1 MNWDQIEGN
10 WKQLKG
16 NILQQWAKLTDDDLD
31 LVNGKREELAGK
43 IQEAY
48 GVSKDEA
55 EKQLDDWQNNQ
66 ADSDDELDD
75 EAASANNTMHTSK
88 FGYDDNSNTPR
99 NMQDSKGGSDSG
111 GPGDGAGLPG
121 GDESDEMDE
130 FDSPVPNPMPDD
142 LDESPYA
149 SDVETPHEDKSIDQT

>member
-31 LVNGKREELAGK
+31 LVNGKREELSGK
-43 IQEAY
+43 IQKAY
-48 GVSKDEA
+48 GVSKEEA
-55 EKQLDDWQNNQ
+55 EKQLDDWQSSR
-66 ADSDDELDD
+66 ADSYEDLEDEPR
-75 EAASANNTMHTSK
+75 SANKSIHTNNS
-88 FGYDDNSNTPR
+88 GYDGNSNTPR
-99 NMQDSKGGSDSG
+99 HMSDGKGDSSSH

-121 GDESDEMDE
+121 GDESDDMDE